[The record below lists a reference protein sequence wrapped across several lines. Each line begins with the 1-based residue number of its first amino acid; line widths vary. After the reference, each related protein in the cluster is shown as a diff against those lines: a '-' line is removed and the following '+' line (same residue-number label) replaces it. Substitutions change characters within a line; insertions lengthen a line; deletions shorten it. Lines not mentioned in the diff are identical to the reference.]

1 MCRSLHR
8 QKIAKHRPGPTL
20 ALLALLAAISIS
32 FADAAIT
39 VPIGG
44 PLNAVSRVWLKRIGD
59 TFNILKFPDN
69 VTINNRPAP
78 SSPVAVDWVAP
89 QWQTSFEGV
98 DLPLEVFAPTLVL
111 ATPTWRISLQNNLPF
126 QRPCSCGCNP
136 GGGNADYCLACE
148 LAANQMEPPASENIL
163 GVLNGFH
170 DLHYTNIHTHGLKAD
185 VGLKDLFDFDP
196 CKSAVE
202 SAGLDLCTLAEG
214 DMPVTSTVDCDIFS
228 DNVYATVVPGSSVA
242 TNTYNLPAQLPGC
255 HWVHAAHAG
264 GGGARMRSQIPPPLS
279 GTLIV
284 PDMHPKRLFAP
295 KTMTGHSMDYYGV
308 RDWCDW
314 KDGHNDTDVYDK
326 KNPWRQYMPW
336 DNKVK
341 GEWDDMMEWD
351 RDCRDKCAESD
362 GCKPKDANVCSTFQE
377 IIGRLPNFSPKSDI
391 LTFTG
396 LYFRIFN
403 STDNS
408 TGGTQDDPPSDDT
421 IPFLAC
427 NALPPD
433 DILCPG
439 GLTDSPQN
447 DGQFIP
453 GSLQNVTNNV
463 GLDWV
468 ALNGAIQPT
477 LTLTERKYS
486 RWQMVNTM
494 TTKWLDLTIAQLPNG
509 TLNTD
514 GSAAI
519 DTSPNATD
527 CKMWLLA
534 HDGVYLEHI
543 PRLPQTAADGGLLYN
558 DVIVGPGNHADVLVK
573 CNTPGRYVL
582 YSGAGPLRTF
592 SQCAATHCELFG
604 SNLNEN
610 NETVPRSTG
619 QNGNSLYED
628 APLLPALLAVIEVEE
643 LCGMGGG
650 MGGMGDQAPPR
661 DSVPDEIPD
670 CAVPTPC
677 SPLMSYYYCT
687 APGTLANATDG
698 CRPMDMGPFSAMD
711 CGAQCISEPDVATMR
726 ALRAT
731 DKNKDEKKDK
741 DKKKKSPPPSPPRP
755 RSPPPPSPS
764 PPRPPPCSPPPLPP
778 PSPPRQCLP
787 DPELSDEVFTYN
799 ETGILDPPLNQTS
812 FPVVC
817 MTQGY
822 AQNWNYS
829 GFAFHPIHLHES
841 PIRFHNKP
849 MCLASGDNGVMTN
862 FWEEGDWW
870 DTVFI
875 PSCTTE
881 KDVNALFEM
890 LTGKCEHRYSGA
902 HCHVLAHED
911 EGCMTVVWW
920 KCPTTGDLTCDFDTQ
935 CVYSDG
941 LIGSAPLMGSGWN
954 TFPVIV
960 TPDPDVPPGPL

>member
-1 MCRSLHR
+1 MERGHA
-8 QKIAKHRPGPTL
+8 QKWKAVSGTHTHAAVGCK
-20 ALLALLAAISIS
+20 LAADQI
-32 FADAAIT
+32 
-39 VPIGG
+39 
-44 PLNAVSRVWLKRIGD
+44 
-59 TFNILKFPDN
+59 
-69 VTINNRPAP
+69 
-78 SSPVAVDWVAP
+78 
-89 QWQTSFEGV
+89 
-98 DLPLEVFAPTLVL
+98 
-111 ATPTWRISLQNNLPF
+111 
-126 QRPCSCGCNP
+126 
-136 GGGNADYCLACE
+136 
-148 LAANQMEPPASENIL
+148 EPPASENIL
-163 GVLNGFH
+163 GVFNGFH
-170 DLHYTNIHTHGLKAD
+170 NLLYTNIHTHGLKVD
-185 VGLKDLFDFDP
+185 VGVKDLFDFDP

-228 DNVYATVVPGSSVA
+228 DNVYASVPPGGSVA
-242 TNTYNLPAQLPGC
+242 TNTYVYTRYHPHQHGSVAYLTPTE
-255 HWVHAAHAG
+255 
-264 GGGARMRSQIPPPLS
+264 S

-295 KTMTGHSMDYYGV
+295 KTMTDHFMDYHGV
-308 RDWCDW
+308 RDWRDW

-494 TTKWLDLTIAQLPNG
+494 TMKWLDLTIAQLPNG

-558 DVIVGPGNHADVLVK
+558 DVILGTGNRADVLVK
-573 CNTPGRYVL
+573 CNTPGRYGL

-592 SQCAATHCELFG
+592 SQCTATHCELFG
-604 SNLNEN
+604 SNINEN
-610 NETVPRSTG
+610 NETVPRSPG
-619 QNGNSLYED
+619 QNGNSWYED
-628 APLLPALLAVIEVEE
+628 APLLPALLAIIEVQQ

-650 MGGMGDQAPPR
+650 MGGGGMGGGGMGGGDMGGGSEPLR
-661 DSVPDEIPD
+661 DSVPDEISD
-670 CAVPTPC
+670 CTVPTPC
-677 SPLMSYYYCT
+677 SPYMSHYYCT

-698 CRPMDMGPFSAMD
+698 CRPMDMGPFPALD
-711 CGAQCISEPDVATMR
+711 CGAQCISEPDMAIRR
-726 ALRAT
+726 ALRT
-731 DKNKDEKKDK
+731 MGKEMDDKKDK
-741 DKKKKSPPPSPPRP
+741 DKDEKDKHKKE
-755 RSPPPPSPS
+755 
-764 PPRPPPCSPPPLPP
+764 PLPP
-778 PSPPRQCLP
+778 PSYRPHLPMYPPPPPAPPRQCIP
-787 DPELSDEVFTYN
+787 DPELSDEMCRTRLELFSYTDYPTWGFRKPPPLQEQCVNMLNIPGGAGCNVSGQVFTYN
-799 ETGILDPPLNQTS
+799 ETGMCCMPKLTTACVHSPGPPLNQTS
-812 FPVVC
+812 FPAVC
-817 MTQGY
+817 LTQGF

-829 GFAFHPIHLHES
+829 GFAFHPLHLHET
-841 PIRFHNKP
+841 PVRFRIKP
-849 MCLASGDNGVMTN
+849 VCLVNNENGVLSN

-881 KDVNALFEM
+881 KDVVNSDFFATVFPAVPAKFNTTSLLLLKDITVEYLTAYNALQTTPYDM
-890 LTGKCEHRYSGA
+890 LVGKCEHRYSVA

-920 KCPTTGDLTCDFDTQ
+920 KCPATGDLTCPFDTQ
-935 CVYSDG
+935 CVYSDD
-941 LIGSAPLMGSGWN
+941 LVGSVPVLGSGLN
-954 TFPVIV
+954 PGDEFV
-960 TPDPDVPPGPL
+960 TPVADITPGP